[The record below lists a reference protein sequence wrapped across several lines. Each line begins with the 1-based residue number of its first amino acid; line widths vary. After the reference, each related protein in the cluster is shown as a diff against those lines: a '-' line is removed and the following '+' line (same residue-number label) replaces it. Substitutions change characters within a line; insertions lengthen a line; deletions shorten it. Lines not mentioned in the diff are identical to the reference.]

1 MSREEYVNEVRPVL
15 RTLLSFVLYLRF
27 GDSIEFN
34 KNMVH
39 YADMFLDEFEKN
51 FKFTAKDRL

>member
-27 GDSIEFN
+27 GDSPGSN
-34 KNMVH
+34 TRLC
-39 YADMFLDEFEKN
+39 ADMFLVEFEKN
-51 FKFTAKDRL
+51 FKFTEKDRL

>member
-1 MSREEYVNEVRPVL
+1 MSRKEYVNEVRPVL

-27 GDSIEFN
+27 GDSGVSN
-34 KNMVH
+34 RTH

-51 FKFTAKDRL
+51 FKFTD

>member
-1 MSREEYVNEVRPVL
+1 MKKEEYINEVRPVL

-27 GDSIEFN
+27 GDSGVSN
-34 KNMVH
+34 RTH

>member
-27 GDSIEFN
+27 GDS
-34 KNMVH
+34 
-39 YADMFLDEFEKN
+39 
-51 FKFTAKDRL
+51 RG

>member
-27 GDSIEFN
+27 GDSGVSN
-34 KNMVH
+34 RTH
-39 YADMFLDEFEKN
+39 YADMFLDDLVN
-51 FKFTAKDRL
+51 FKFTEKDRL